1 MMRVLVTGGN
11 GKTGRRV
18 AERLRALGHDPVVAD
33 RSGGGPDHV
42 RFDWTDESTHA
53 AAADGVEAAYLL
65 APAGIFELVPAMRPF
80 MERLIEGRAGPLV
93 LLSAASLPEGGPM
106 MGAVHAWL
114 EGNAPRW
121 TALRPSWFM
130 QNFSEQQHRA
140 TIAGEDAVYSAA
152 DDGRVGWISADN
164 IAAVAAR
171 ALTELDWPNGELVM
185 TGPETLS
192 YDDVAARIGRA
203 AGRPIAHRR
212 LSGAELAVRFE
223 AAGMPPDYAHTL
235 AGMDGAIAAG
245 EGDFTTD
252 TVARVT
258 GAPATAFHDF
268 AARNVVAWARNRA
281 PGESS

>member
-1 MMRVLVTGGN
+1 MRVLVTGGN

-18 AERLRALGHDPVVAD
+18 TERLRELGHDPVVAD

-65 APAGIFELVPAMRPF
+65 APAGVFDLVPAMRPF
-80 MERLIEGRAGPLV
+80 MERLIGQGAGPLA
-93 LLSAASLPEGGPM
+93 LLSAASLPKGGPM

-114 EGNAPRW
+114 EEHAPRW

-140 TIAGEDAVYSAA
+140 TIAEENAVCSATG
-152 DDGRVGWISADN
+152 DGHVGWISADD
-164 IAAVAAR
+164 IAAVAVCV
-171 ALTELDWPNGELVM
+171 LTDLDRPNGELVL
-185 TGPETLS
+185 TGPEALS

-203 AGRPIAHRR
+203 VGRPITHRR
-212 LSGAELAVRFE
+212 LSVAELATRFE
-223 AAGMPPDYAHTL
+223 AAGMPPEYARAL
-235 AGMDGAIAAG
+235 AGMDEAIAAG
-245 EGDFTTD
+245 AGDFTTD
-252 TVARVT
+252 TAAQVR

-268 AARNVVAWARNRA
+268 AARNVAAWARA
-281 PGESS
+281 